1 MHVSKMSVRMRG
13 FARYVRLDDAL
24 RTILS
29 RVRPVGVE
37 TVKFDQPLGRVLAE
51 DVVSK
56 VDVPP
61 FDRSAVDGYA
71 VRASDTFGASESKS
85 VRLRTVGSIAIGSP
99 AKLRVKKGE
108 AAKIMTGAPMPAGAD
123 AVVMLENTRAA
134 GKKLDVYTSLTPGKN
149 VSARGED
156 VKRGDVVLK
165 CGHKLRPQDV
175 GMLGSLSKM
184 YVRVS
189 RRPSVAI
196 LATGGELK
204 QPGRKLGKAEITDAN
219 SYSLAAAVSNC
230 GGQPERL
237 GTVRDDKALIKR
249 AIIKASRHDV
259 VLLSGG
265 SSIGERDLVPDAI
278 AELGELLFHGVAIR
292 PGGPTA
298 FGIVESKPIFALAG
312 FPVASLVAFD
322 MLARPALRAMQGL
335 PADRGYPR
343 VKVKLTRKVSSTLG
357 RADVIRIKLRCVSG
371 ELLADPIRITGSS
384 ILSSMTDADGF
395 VVVPE
400 DIEGFKEGA
409 IVEVELYTFDC

>member
-1 MHVSKMSVRMRG
+1 MHVSKMSVRMHG
-13 FARYVRLDDAL
+13 FARYVRLNDAL
-24 RTILS
+24 KTILS
-29 RVRPVGVE
+29 HVRPVGVE
-37 TVKFDQPLGRVLAE
+37 TVKFDQALGRVLAE

-71 VRASDTFGASESKS
+71 VRASDTFGASESKL
-85 VRLRTVGSIAIGSP
+85 VILRMVGSIAIGSP
-99 AKLRVKKGE
+99 AKLRLRKSE

-123 AVVMLENTRAA
+123 AVVMLENARDV
-134 GKKLDVYTSLTPGKN
+134 GKKLEVFTSLTPGKN

-156 VKRGDVVLK
+156 VKKGDIVLK

-175 GMLGSLSKM
+175 GMLGSLSKL
-184 YVRVS
+184 YVKVS

-230 GGQPERL
+230 GGRPERL

-249 AIIKASRHDV
+249 AIIRASGHDA

-265 SSIGERDLVPDAI
+265 SSVGERDLVPDAI

-298 FGIVESKPIFALAG
+298 FGIVNGKPIFALAG

-343 VKVKLTRKVSSTLG
+343 VKAKLTRKVSSTLG
-357 RADVIRIKLRCVSG
+357 RADVVRIKLRRVSG
-371 ELLADPIRITGSS
+371 ELLAEPIRITGSS
-384 ILSSMTDADGF
+384 ILSSMTGADGF

-400 DIEGFKEGA
+400 NMEGFREGA
-409 IVEVELYTFDC
+409 IVEAELYTSDC

>member
-13 FARYVRLDDAL
+13 FARYIRLDDAL
-24 RTILS
+24 KTILS
-29 RVRPVGVE
+29 HVRPVGVE
-37 TVKFDQPLGRVLAE
+37 TVKFDQALGRVLAE
-51 DVVSK
+51 DIVSK

-71 VRASDTFGASESKS
+71 VRASDTFGASESKP
-85 VRLRTVGSIAIGSP
+85 VRLRMVGSIAIGSP
-99 AKLRVKKGE
+99 TKLRLRKSE
-108 AAKIMTGAPMPAGAD
+108 AAKIMTGAPMPTGAD
-123 AVVMLENTRAA
+123 AVVMLENTRAV
-134 GKKLDVYTSLTPGKN
+134 GKKLEVFTSLTPGKN
-149 VSARGED
+149 ISTRGED
-156 VKRGDVVLK
+156 VEKGDIVLK

-175 GMLGSLSKM
+175 GMLGSLSKL
-184 YVRVS
+184 YVKVS
-189 RRPSVAI
+189 RSPSVAI

-230 GGQPERL
+230 GGCPKRL
-237 GTVRDDKALIKR
+237 GTVRDDKALIER
-249 AIIKASRHDV
+249 AILKASGYDM

-265 SSIGERDLVPDAI
+265 SSVGERDLVPDAI
-278 AELGELLFHGVAIR
+278 AELGKLLFHGVAIR

-298 FGIVESKPIFALAG
+298 FGIVKGKPIFALAG

-335 PADRGYPR
+335 HADRGYPR
-343 VKVKLTRKVSSTLG
+343 VKAKLTRKVSSTLG
-357 RADVIRIKLRCVSG
+357 RADVVRIKLRYTSG
-371 ELLADPIRITGSS
+371 ELLAEPIRITGSS

-400 DIEGFKEGA
+400 NMEGFKEGA
-409 IVEVELYTFDC
+409 IVEAELYTSDC

>member
-24 RTILS
+24 KTILS
-29 RVRPVGVE
+29 HVRPVGVE
-37 TVKFDQPLGRVLAE
+37 TAKFDQALGRVLAE

-71 VRASDTFGASESKS
+71 VRTSDTFGASESKP
-85 VRLRTVGSIAIGSP
+85 VGLRIVGSVAIGSP
-99 AKLRVKKGE
+99 AKLRVRKGE
-108 AAKIMTGAPMPAGAD
+108 VAKIMTGAPMPAGAD
-123 AVVMLENTRAA
+123 AVVMLENTRANN
-134 GKKLDVYTSLTPGKN
+134 KKLDVYVPLTPGKN

-156 VKRGDVVLK
+156 VKRGYIVLK

-230 GGQPERL
+230 GGRPERL

-265 SSIGERDLVPDAI
+265 SSVGERDLVPDAI

-298 FGIVESKPIFALAG
+298 FGIVEGKPIFALAG

-322 MLARPALRAMQGL
+322 ILAKPALRAMQGL
-335 PADRGYPR
+335 PADRGYPS
-343 VKVKLTRKVSSTLG
+343 VKAKLTRKVSSTLG
-357 RADVIRIKLRCVSG
+357 RADVVRIKLRRVSG